1 MTNVVKV
8 DEIREELSTSFCDI
22 ITKIKTCELTYEAR
36 IRDNEIHDKEKN
48 LQEFLLFL
56 KELSPKTF
64 S

>member
-1 MTNVVKV
+1 M
-8 DEIREELSTSFCDI
+8 LSKLKKFVRNCQHPFCDI

-48 LQEFLLFL
+48 LQELLLFL